1 MNYLNLVKQTY
12 EHFGLELALPCTEQ
26 EIASL
31 EKHIRRTLPPAYRE
45 FLGWMGRGAGGFL
58 RGSFCFYEDLFDLTK
73 ISEQMLKQNRFRKK
87 LPNDAFVFWMHQ
99 GYQFLYFCP
108 SEGEDPPVHYYNE
121 EEHDRDFERNCYS
134 QFSEFLI
141 REIIGHAQIIEMLT
155 GVPNHSYQ
163 LYPQTVAVHP
173 REYDAELGLL
183 RDLISQ
189 FEGEQGRVYPDR
201 TGTVRFVSQQEIC
214 IACQIAIKMVRD
226 MYPNLNL
233 EIVAGTA

>member
-12 EHFGLELALPCTEQ
+12 EHFGLEPTSPCTAQ

-99 GYQFLYFCP
+99 G
-108 SEGEDPPVHYYNE
+108 
-121 EEHDRDFERNCYS
+121 
-134 QFSEFLI
+134 
-141 REIIGHAQIIEMLT
+141 
-155 GVPNHSYQ
+155 
-163 LYPQTVAVHP
+163 
-173 REYDAELGLL
+173 
-183 RDLISQ
+183 
-189 FEGEQGRVYPDR
+189 
-201 TGTVRFVSQQEIC
+201 
-214 IACQIAIKMVRD
+214 CQIAYFK
-226 MYPNLNL
+226 LNEGDNPSVYYFSEGQESIDFKL
-233 EIVAGTA
+233 KEKSLSDFFASQMSFIN